1 MDNTQIDLTILVRCE
16 KCSTEKPIKSFRRN
30 KDGTLRGKNICHG
43 CRRGHE
49 REKQRLWMQQY
60 RIDYREYTNKLAKE
74 SHSKSRRAN
83 PERFLLY
90 SVQQRA
96 KQKSIP
102 CTLTLEDIVI
112 PKYCPV
118 LGIELRV
125 NYDGGQATDNSPSV
139 DRIKPELGYVKG
151 NVAIIS
157 KRANTIKSFGTVEEH
172 QKIIDYM
179 EKHK

>member
-1 MDNTQIDLTILVRCE
+1 MQDTIILETMVCNRCHD
-16 KCSTEKPIKSFRRN
+16 SKPLKSFYLRKSGYRN
-30 KDGTLRGKNICHG
+30 KSCNTCKSIHRTDILR
-43 CRRGHE
+43 E
-49 REKQRLWMQQY
+49 RMS
-60 RIDYREYTNKLAKE
+60 DYREHHRELTNQTARE
-74 SHSKSRRAN
+74 SHSKARRAN

-96 KQKSIP
+96 KQKSLL
-102 CTLTLEDIVI
+102 CNLTLEDIVI

-125 NYDGGQATDNSPSV
+125 NHDGGQATDNSPSV

-157 KRANTIKSFGTVEEH
+157 KRANTIKSFGTIAEH
-172 QKIIDYM
+172 QKVIEYM

>member
-1 MDNTQIDLTILVRCE
+1 MDTINESKILCSGCNTP
-16 KCSTEKPIKSFRRN
+16 KYIKSFNPRSSGYHN
-30 KDGTLRGKNICHG
+30 KQCNS
-43 CRRGHE
+43 CRRKGE
-49 REKQRLWMQQY
+49 REKKRLWMEKY
-60 RIDYREYTNKLAKE
+60 RQDYREYTNRTARE
-74 SHSKSRRAN
+74 SHEKARRTN

-102 CTLTLEDIVI
+102 CTLMLEDIVI

-125 NYDGGQATDNSPSV
+125 NHDGGQATDNSPSV

-157 KRANTIKSFGTVEEH
+157 KRANTIKSFGTIEEH
-172 QKIIDYM
+172 QKVIDYM
-179 EKHK
+179 EKNK